1 MACHRLWQ
9 RASTTSNDW
18 QAMVPSNLLNRALLC
33 FHFHSPRRSGVLSG
47 GGMSGYG
54 MMLGL
59 CRFMLLVL
67 SVLAFR
73 GMLEIFLLFFLLCF
87 VAHLPI

>member
-1 MACHRLWQ
+1 
-9 RASTTSNDW
+9 
-18 QAMVPSNLLNRALLC
+18 MVPSNLLNRSLLC

-59 CRFMLLVL
+59 SFYASRAG
-67 SVLAFR
+67 VLAFR
-73 GMLEIFLLFFLLCF
+73 GMLEIFLLFLLLCF
-87 VAHLPI
+87 VARLPV